1 MRKTL
6 AVALLCLFLM
16 PVVSGADD
24 FYESQLNHGIT
35 NSDAYSY
42 LLIEQSREQG
52 ARSEELLQKALAY
65 SPDLPAVYF
74 ALSRA
79 SFSLSGEGI
88 LKSVDYIVQ
97 GVAAYS
103 RNFWWSFTLTTSL
116 FFSLI
121 LSFLLSIAILIAVRL
136 FADVPLLAHDLT
148 EGNLHPGVLA
158 AFFLVSLFG
167 PLLFFAGLL
176 LLLGLYMK
184 KSDKT
189 VVYLFCVFLLCC
201 PLVLTS
207 ASRLVS
213 AYSSG
218 IVRSVVDVNE
228 SQDNEYALSTLAN
241 DTDFVPL
248 FSYALALKREGRY
261 DEAIAA
267 YKRLLQTGQH
277 PRAYVNLGNCYVG
290 LALSNQQRGTDYF
303 EQALQNYRTAVDI
316 RPLASAY
323 YNLSEISRD
332 MLDFTKGDEYFRL
345 ALAADRTAVSEYR
358 AFYSRNP
365 NRVVADAV
373 LPSDMLR
380 DYIWQRPYRAFTFGI
395 TRTPSSVLSV
405 FSLVLLA
412 AFYFLD
418 GYLARRAYRCRKCG
432 AILCSK
438 CEKGLLWGQM
448 CPQCYGSLIKLDE
461 LDAKE
466 RISRLLAIYAKQ
478 RRRRSTLKLMSF
490 ILPGL
495 PQIFAGKILKGFV
508 FLWPFLFFLI
518 VPVMNSI
525 FVPNNTLVSH
535 SFFSWAAVYFAAVLY
550 FISNFITR
558 QRISRG
564 WL

>member
-1 MRKTL
+1 VKKIL
-6 AVALLCLFLM
+6 VIALLWLFVL
-16 PVVSGADD
+16 PPVSGADD
-24 FYESQLNHGIT
+24 FYESQLNHGIS
-35 NSDAYSY
+35 NSAAYSY
-42 LLIEQSREQG
+42 SLIEQSRQHS
-52 ARSEELLQKALAY
+52 AQSEEILQKALAY

-79 SFSLSGEGI
+79 SFSLSGEGM

-121 LSFLLSIAILIAVRL
+121 LSFLLSIVLVIAVRL
-136 FADVPLLAHDLT
+136 FTDVPLLAHDFT
-148 EGNLHPGVLA
+148 ERNLHPAVLA
-158 AFFLVSLFG
+158 GFFLIALLS
-167 PLLFFAGLL
+167 PLLLLAGLL

-184 KSDKT
+184 KSDKA
-189 VVYLFCVFLLCC
+189 VVYLFCVFLLCS
-201 PLVLTS
+201 PLLVNS

-213 AYSSG
+213 AYTSG
-218 IVRSVVDVNE
+218 SVRSVVDVNE
-228 SQDNEYALSTLAN
+228 SQNNEYAITTLKENTA
-241 DTDFVPL
+241 FVPL

-261 DEAIAA
+261 EEAIAA
-267 YKRLLQTGQH
+267 YKGLIETRQSPLV
-277 PRAYVNLGNCYVG
+277 YVNLGNCYVG
-290 LALSNQQRGTDYF
+290 LGLNDQQHGKAYLEEAMKDY
-303 EQALQNYRTAVDI
+303 QDAVHI
-316 RPLASAY
+316 RPIASAY
-323 YNLSEISRD
+323 YNLSEISRE
-332 MLDFTKGDEYFRL
+332 MLDYTQGEEYFRL
-345 ALAADRTAVSEYR
+345 AVAADRAAVSGYR

-365 NRVVADAV
+365 NRLVADDT
-373 LPSDMLR
+373 LPADRLWE
-380 DYIWQRPYRAFTFGI
+380 YIWQRPYKVLTFGL
-395 TRTPSSVLSV
+395 TRTPFSVLPV
-405 FSLVLLA
+405 FSLLLIA
-412 AFYFLD
+412 VFFFVD
-418 GYLARRAYRCRKCG
+418 GRLSGRAYRCRKCG

-478 RRRRSTLKLMSF
+478 RRRRVTLKVLSF
-490 ILPGL
+490 ILPGAA
-495 PQIFAGKILKGFV
+495 QIFAGQILKGFF

-518 VPVMNSI
+518 VPVTNSM

-535 SFFSWAAVYFAAVLY
+535 GFFNWAAIYLAAVLY

-558 QRISRG
+558 QRISKG